1 MNVIRTVHQQITI
14 DVAELGYLVLFPRAC
29 GWLKYNSD
37 RLQTLHGLTTIGKD
51 LEYL

>member
-1 MNVIRTVHQQITI
+1 MNVIGTVHQQIT
-14 DVAELGYLVLFPRAC
+14 VNVSELGDLVLFPRAC

-37 RLQTLHGLTTIGKD
+37 RLQTLHSLTAVGKD